1 MSAYQ
6 GSCRHLTRGKHVA
19 DFDLFVIGG
28 GSGGVACARRSAS
41 YGARV
46 GLCEDSRLGGTCV
59 IRGCVPKKLM
69 RYGALFSEHFK
80 AARGYGWD
88 LGEVKHDWPSFI
100 DARNKEISRLN
111 GIYRNMLEKAG
122 VQVIEGRGRVT
133 GPNTVEVDGK
143 SFTAERIL
151 VAVGARPSLLDVP
164 GIEHVITSNEA
175 LEGMTKQPKRLAVMG
190 AGYIGVELA
199 SIFHGLGV
207 ETSIFFRKPLPL
219 AGFDQD
225 MREALVEQYKVLG
238 LDVRSGTTIDAI
250 EPSGDGLKLQ
260 TSAGEIQFDTVL
272 FATGRQPI
280 PNTEH
285 LGLKELGVAMD
296 RTGAIHVDRSYKSNL
311 PSIYSVGDCSDH
323 AGAGL
328 NSGAHDL
335 TPVAIAEGRAIAE
348 ALFNDNPHEVRYD
361 TIPTAVFSL
370 PEAGTVGLSEEQA
383 RAQGYDLKIFK
394 TSFRPMLHTLTDEPV
409 KIMMK
414 LVVDSASDRV
424 LGAHMVGD
432 EAGEIIQGLAV
443 ALTAGA
449 TKAEFDATVGLHPSA
464 AEEFVTMYQVSA

>member
-1 MSAYQ
+1 MVRSKGEA
-6 GSCRHLTRGKHVA
+6 VA

-69 RYGALFSEHFK
+69 RYGAFFSEQFK
-80 AARGYGWD
+80 AAAGYGWTM
-88 LGEVKHDWPSFI
+88 GEAKLDWRHLI
-100 DARNKEISRLN
+100 DARNKEITRLN

-122 VQVIEGRGRVT
+122 VQVVEGRGRVT
-133 GPNTVEVDGK
+133 GPNSVEVDGK
-143 SFTAERIL
+143 TFTADRIL
-151 VAVGARPSLLDVP
+151 IAVGARPSLLEVP

-199 SIFHGLGV
+199 SIFQGLGV

-225 MREALVEQYKVLG
+225 VRETLIEQYKIRG
-238 LDVRSGTTIDAI
+238 LDVRSGTTIEAI
-250 EPSGDGLKLQ
+250 EPDGDDLKLK
-260 TSAGEIQFDTVL
+260 TSAGEMRFDTVL
-272 FATGRQPI
+272 YATGRSPL
-280 PNTEH
+280 PNTQN
-285 LGLKELGVAMD
+285 LGLSELGVPMD
-296 RTGAIHVDRSYKSNL
+296 RTGAIHVNASYQTKA
-311 PSIYSVGDCSDH
+311 PSIYAVGDCSDH
-323 AGAGL
+323 AGNGL
-328 NSGAHDL
+328 NSGGHDL
-335 TPVAIAEGRAIAE
+335 TPVAIAEGRVIAE
-348 ALFNDNPHEVRYD
+348 TLYNDNPHEVRYD

-370 PEAGTVGLSEEQA
+370 PEAGTVGMGEEQA
-383 RAQGYDLKIFK
+383 IAKGHDVTIYK
-394 TSFRPMLHTLTDEPV
+394 TSFRPMLHTLTGEPV

-414 LVVDSASDRV
+414 LVVDAKSDRV

-432 EAGEIIQGLAV
+432 DAGEIIQGLAV
-443 ALTAGA
+443 AMTAGA
-449 TKAEFDATVGLHPSA
+449 TKADFDATVGLHPSA
-464 AEEFVTMYQVSA
+464 AEEFVTMYQASA